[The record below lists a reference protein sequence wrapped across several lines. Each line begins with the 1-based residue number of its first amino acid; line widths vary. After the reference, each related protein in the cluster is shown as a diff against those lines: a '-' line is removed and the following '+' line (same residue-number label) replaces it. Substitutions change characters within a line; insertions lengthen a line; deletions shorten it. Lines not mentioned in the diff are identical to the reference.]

1 MAVDLPLTLG
11 DFGAKNPTAARG
23 QVSRPENVI
32 WVMDWISKTIHI
44 PFIKNFGPIL
54 FREQPEK
61 AAGGHYPRRG
71 ICAIWRQI

>member
-1 MAVDLPLTLG
+1 MMAVDLPLTLG

-44 PFIKNFGPIL
+44 PFIKNF
-54 FREQPEK
+54 
-61 AAGGHYPRRG
+61 
-71 ICAIWRQI
+71 